1 MSDKEEKSES
11 ILGTIGG
18 VVSDAGNLISKGV
31 AGVSNLLGA
40 SESTQDKIQEGVSA
54 PFNLVDDA
62 ASYAG
67 DKARE
72 VVRGVG
78 SLIRGFSDSV
88 AGITPEQR
96 KAYQD
101 YVTASHKQS
110 EIFENDVR
118 PKQRQALIEE
128 YENVPTRINLENL
141 LRDVQIQNE
150 GYKGDLIQAQ
160 ANGQILKN
168 SYYEELNPIKI
179 EQAQTTLAEAKLAL
193 ETAKI
198 NAPLDTAFRNQ
209 KLKEAELQ
217 YDIASRNF
225 EMVERGQRLKEW
237 KDGING
243 ELMTM
248 SPAWGKLTSEQRDQ
262 LLNSNS
268 MMTVFET
275 EEAIKA
281 LEKAPLDMSARQQ
294 AIKSVKELTGYDIAF
309 DERGGAYFID
319 EKGKK
324 QSVTPQM
331 IKAYTDE
338 LGANMLKKIQA
349 QALLEDQTPETPERI
364 ATNRFY
370 PIAQQLA
377 GNINPEKFFKDV
389 NAFYANA
396 NETDRNYAVL
406 YECAREFFNPN
417 TPPPRKAQLQQIV
430 GTMLQP
436 MNMQIFTATET
447 GEMGLRTGDGKAYV
461 GEQAILDY
469 LWDRNVIGQSITSY
483 CYGLQRGNEALVEPM
498 DRSNVENLV
507 QGANATSSIQDG
519 SIMSDEQVVST
530 MDGMRTKTV
539 KGFSYAPIN
548 NISNNLFQQIV
559 NARAWGKDPNFAR
572 EVQEDFEQK
581 ESEAFTKLNTS
592 FLTADTSKNSPAKIA
607 KQKWHAMRKYCK
619 EVSDYSYKK
628 DGETVTSEVKITP
641 EDIWGKDV
649 VSNFTVETLKA
660 LLSSKEASDAFRRQG
675 FNAITVKEFLGDELY
690 NELESLAKAKG
701 VDLKTIYTE
710 AQKEDYRFGVVRGPF
725 GGETRVHNSKWLDRQ
740 KAYKL
745 GVKHPNYVSSA
756 QVKKEREKME
766 ESSAQGYKRLSSIFP

>member
-11 ILGTIGG
+11 ILGAIGG

-40 SESTQDKIQEGVSA
+40 SEGTQDKIQKGVSA

-78 SLIRGFSDSV
+78 SLVRGFSDAV

-118 PKQRQALIEE
+118 PKQRQALTAE

-168 SYYEELNPIKI
+168 SYYEDLNPIKI

-193 ETAKI
+193 ETAKT
-198 NAPLDTAFRNQ
+198 NATLDTEFKNQ
-209 KLKEAELQ
+209 KLKEARLE

-262 LLNSNS
+262 LLNSKS

-319 EKGKK
+319 EKGEK

-331 IKAYTDE
+331 IKSYTDE

-349 QALLEDQTPETPERI
+349 QALLEDPTPETPERI

-389 NAFYANA
+389 NAFYYNA

-436 MNMQIFTATET
+436 MNMQIFTAAET
-447 GEMGLRTGDGKAYV
+447 GEMVLQIGGSKAYV
-461 GEQAILDY
+461 GKDAILDY
-469 LWDRNVIGQSITSY
+469 LWDRNPVGQSITSY
-483 CYGLQRGNEALVEPM
+483 CYGLQQGNEALVEPVN
-498 DRSNVENLV
+498 RGNVENLV
-507 QGANATSSIQDG
+507 QGVNATSSTQDG
-519 SIMSDEQVVST
+519 SVMSEDQVVST
-530 MDGMRTKTV
+530 MNGMRTQTV
-539 KGFSYAPIN
+539 KGFNYAPIN
-548 NISNNLFQQIV
+548 NISNNLFQHIA
-559 NARAWGKDPNFAR
+559 NARAWGKDQNLAR
-572 EVQEDFEQK
+572 EVQEDFEKK
-581 ESEAFTKLNTS
+581 ENEAFTTLNTS
-592 FLTADTSKNSPAKIA
+592 FLTADSSKNSPAKIA
-607 KQKWHAMRKYCK
+607 KQKWHAMKKYCEK
-619 EVSDYSYKK
+619 VSDYSYKK
-628 DGETVTSEVKITP
+628 DGETVIRGVKITP
-641 EDIWGKDV
+641 VDIWGEDI
-649 VSNFTVETLKA
+649 VSNFTIETLKA
-660 LLSSKEASDAFRRQG
+660 LLSSEEAAKTFADKG
-675 FNAITVKEFLGDELY
+675 FNRPTVKEFLGEDLY
-690 NELESLAKAKG
+690 NELEQHVAKKGSKIDKIFSDSSKVDDRFVIKSYFGEERASLKA
-701 VDLKTIYTE
+701 TE
-710 AQKEDYRFGVVRGPF
+710 TGRAWNAPLNGTPKEKVA
-725 GGETRVHNSKWLDRQ
+725 E
-740 KAYKL
+740 
-745 GVKHPNYVSSA
+745 
-756 QVKKEREKME
+756 KEEHARK
-766 ESSAQGYKRLSSIFP
+766 SYQTYLSPLFQ

>member
-1 MSDKEEKSES
+1 MSEKEEKSES
-11 ILGTIGG
+11 ILGAIGG

-40 SESTQDKIQEGVSA
+40 SEGTQGKIQEGVST
-54 PFNLVDDA
+54 PFNLVGDA

-78 SLIRGFSDSV
+78 SLVRGFSDAV

-118 PKQRQALIEE
+118 PKQRQALIAE
-128 YENVPTRINLENL
+128 YENVPTKINLENL

-168 SYYEELNPIKI
+168 SYYEDLNPIKI

-319 EKGKK
+319 EKGEK

-338 LGANMLKKIQA
+338 LGANMLGKIQA

-389 NAFYANA
+389 NAFYSNA

-436 MNMQIFTATET
+436 MNMQIFTAAET
-447 GEMGLRTGDGKAYV
+447 GEMVLRTGDGKAYV

-498 DRSNVENLV
+498 DRGNVENLV

-519 SIMSDEQVVST
+519 SIMSEEQVVST

-539 KGFSYAPIN
+539 EGFSYAPIN
-548 NISNNLFQQIV
+548 NISNNLFQQIA
-559 NARAWGKDPNFAR
+559 NDPAWGYNQNLAR
-572 EVQEDFEQK
+572 EVQEDFEKK
-581 ESEAFTKLNTS
+581 ESEAFTELNTS
-592 FLTADTSKNSPAKIA
+592 FLTADSSKNSPAKIA
-607 KQKWHAMRKYCK
+607 KQKWHAMRKYC
-619 EVSDYSYKK
+619 ETVSDYSYKK
-628 DGETVTSEVKITP
+628 DGETVTNGVKITP
-641 EDIWGKDV
+641 VDIWGEGV
-649 VSNFTVETLKA
+649 VSNFTIETLKA
-660 LLSSKEASDAFRRQG
+660 LLSSEEAAETFADKG
-675 FNAITVKEFLGDELY
+675 FNRPTVKKFLGEDLY
-690 NELESLAKAKG
+690 NELEQYVAKKG
-701 VDLKTIYTE
+701 SDLNKIFSESSKVD
-710 AQKEDYRFGVVRGPF
+710 DRFDVVK
-725 GGETRVHNSKWLDRQ
+725 KWLLFGEEMSSL
-740 KAYKL
+740 KSTETGYSLNSPIK
-745 GVKHPNYVSSA
+745 GTPKHEVA
-756 QVKKEREKME
+756 EKEEYARK
-766 ESSAQGYKRLSSIFP
+766 SYPTHLAPLFQ

>member
-40 SESTQDKIQEGVSA
+40 SEGTQEKIQEGVST
-54 PFNLVDDA
+54 PFNLVGDA

-78 SLIRGFSDSV
+78 SLVRGFSDAV

-128 YENVPTRINLENL
+128 YENVPTKINLENL

-168 SYYEELNPIKI
+168 SYYEDLNPIKI

-193 ETAKI
+193 ETAKT
-198 NAPLDTAFRNQ
+198 NATLDTEFKNQ
-209 KLKEAELQ
+209 KLKEAKLE

-225 EMVERGQRLKEW
+225 EMIERGQRLKEW

-262 LLNSNS
+262 LLNSKS

-294 AIKSVKELTGYDIAF
+294 AIKSIKELTGYDIAF

-331 IKAYTDE
+331 IKSYTDE

-389 NAFYANA
+389 NAFYFNA

-436 MNMQIFTATET
+436 MNMQIFTAAET
-447 GEMGLRTGDGKAYV
+447 GEMVLQIGGSKAYV
-461 GEQAILDY
+461 GKDAILDY
-469 LWDRNVIGQSITSY
+469 LWDRNPVGQSITSY
-483 CYGLQRGNEALVEPM
+483 CYGLQQGNEALVEPVN
-498 DRSNVENLV
+498 RGNVENLV
-507 QGANATSSIQDG
+507 QGVNATSSTQDG
-519 SIMSDEQVVST
+519 SVMSEDQVVST
-530 MDGMRTKTV
+530 MNGMRTQTV
-539 KGFSYAPIN
+539 KGFNYAPIN
-548 NISNNLFQQIV
+548 NISNNLFQHIA
-559 NARAWGKDPNFAR
+559 NDRAWGKDQNLAR
-572 EVQEDFEQK
+572 EVQEDFEKK
-581 ESEAFTKLNTS
+581 ESEAFTELNTS
-592 FLTADTSKNSPAKIA
+592 FLTADSSKNSPAKIA
-607 KQKWHAMRKYCK
+607 EQKWHAMKKYCEK
-619 EVSDYSYKK
+619 VSDYSYKK
-628 DGETVTSEVKITP
+628 DGETVIRGVKITP
-641 EDIWGKDV
+641 VDIWGEDI
-649 VSNFTVETLKA
+649 VSNFTIETLKA
-660 LLSSKEASDAFRRQG
+660 LLSSKEAAETFADKG
-675 FNAITVKEFLGDELY
+675 FNRPTVKKFLGKDLY
-690 NELESLAKAKG
+690 NELEQYVAKKGSNLDKIFSDSSKVDNRFNVSTDWFGEERASLKS
-701 VDLKTIYTE
+701 TE
-710 AQKEDYRFGVVRGPF
+710 TGRFYNSINGTPKEKVA
-725 GGETRVHNSKWLDRQ
+725 E
-740 KAYKL
+740 
-745 GVKHPNYVSSA
+745 
-756 QVKKEREKME
+756 KEEHARK
-766 ESSAQGYKRLSSIFP
+766 SYQTYLSPLF